1 MCMKKRYAFFKTI
14 TSPKGFTLV
23 ELMIVV
29 VIIGILVAIAFPL
42 YQQIEETSAQRA
54 NEYNKRAI
62 EGAVMNYI
70 ALEGVPEEGDAP
82 NGDREDVLVDE
93 YLHEWPEPPAE
104 LYEGK
109 RYSVKE
115 KFADYEVELVDDE

>member
-54 NEYNKRAI
+54 NEYNKRI
-62 EGAVMNYI
+62 IIGAVMNYI
-70 ALEGVPEEGDAP
+70 AAEGVPEGGGAP
-82 NGDREDVLVDE
+82 NGTWEDVLVD
-93 YLHEWPEPPAE
+93 
-104 LYEGK
+104 
-109 RYSVKE
+109 
-115 KFADYEVELVDDE
+115 D